1 MKLVAQF
8 SARLTPVRGGQQI
21 HCPQRA
27 HSGKRRAERHTH
39 RLAAAPGRKAHR
51 NQKHH
56 RSQGQP
62 HHRMA
67 RSPWARALRW

>member
-8 SARLTPVRGGQQI
+8 SARLTPVRGASRFTA
-21 HCPQRA
+21 P
-27 HSGKRRAERHTH
+27 S
-39 RLAAAPGRKAHR
+39 AAAPGRKAHR
-51 NQKHH
+51 NQKHR